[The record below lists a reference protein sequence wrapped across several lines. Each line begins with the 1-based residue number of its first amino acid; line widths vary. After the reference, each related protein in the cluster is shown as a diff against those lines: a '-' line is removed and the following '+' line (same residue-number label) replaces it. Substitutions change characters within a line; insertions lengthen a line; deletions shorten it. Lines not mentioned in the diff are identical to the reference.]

1 MSSFKGEIEKGKMYV
16 IKRGGIREK
25 VHFDKITSR
34 ITKLCYG
41 LDTNFVEPVLISQ
54 KVISGFYSGITTSEL
69 DQLSAE
75 TAASLAT
82 KHPDYSI
89 LASRICISNLHK
101 ETKKDFSD
109 VVDILYNNYDDHKK
123 KKVPLLSQ
131 QLYDVVQK
139 YKQELNSAIIY
150 DRDYKYDYFGFKT
163 LENKYLL
170 RIGNK
175 IIERPQH
182 MLMRVAIGI
191 HGDNLG
197 EILDTYELMSLHY
210 FIHATPTLYNAGT
223 INPQLSSCF
232 LLSMK
237 DDSIEGIYDTLKDS
251 AVISKY
257 SGGIGISITNI
268 RATDSYIYGTNGV
281 SNGICPMIRV
291 FNNSARYVD
300 QGGGKR
306 KGSIAFYL
314 EPWHADVF
322 EFLELKKNHG
332 NENERARDLFFAL
345 WVPDLFMKRVKED
358 GNWSLF
364 CPNEIKNDEDP
375 ALYDVYGEEFER
387 LYIKYENRGLARKT
401 IKASDLWLSI
411 LRSQS
416 ETGNPY
422 MCYKDSC
429 NKKSNQKNL
438 GTIRSSNL
446 CTEIMEFSSK
456 DEIAVCNLASINLT
470 SFVTE
475 TLSYDFQKLYEV
487 SKRVTR
493 NLNRVIDVN
502 FYPLPEAKLSNM
514 RNRPIGIGVQGL
526 ADTFI
531 KMRYPFESQEASEL
545 NKKIFETIYFAAMET
560 SCEIAKQDGFYET
573 YPDSPVSQGIF
584 QFDMW
589 NVTPSDMWD
598 WQTLKEEVSKYGI
611 RNSLLMAPMPTA
623 STSQI
628 LGNTESIEAINSNI
642 YTRRVLSGEF
652 IVVNKY
658 LIKDLI
664 SLGLWSENMKN
675 EIVSNRG
682 SIEKIREIPEELRN
696 IYKTVWE
703 IKQKAII
710 DQAADRGPYICQSQS
725 LNIHLAE
732 PTVGKLS
739 SMHFYGW
746 EKGLKTGMYYL
757 RSLPRANPIQVTVNK
772 KKFEC
777 NGDETCDLCSA

>member
-101 ETKKDFSD
+101 ETKKDFSN

-268 RATDSYIYGTNGV
+268 RATNSYIYGTNGV

-401 IKASDLWLSI
+401 IKASDLWLAI

>member
-1 MSSFKGEIEKGKMYV
+1 
-16 IKRGGIREK
+16 
-25 VHFDKITSR
+25 
-34 ITKLCYG
+34 
-41 LDTNFVEPVLISQ
+41 
-54 KVISGFYSGITTSEL
+54 
-69 DQLSAE
+69 
-75 TAASLAT
+75 
-82 KHPDYSI
+82 
-89 LASRICISNLHK
+89 
-101 ETKKDFSD
+101 
-109 VVDILYNNYDDHKK
+109 
-123 KKVPLLSQ
+123 
-131 QLYDVVQK
+131 
-139 YKQELNSAIIY
+139 
-150 DRDYKYDYFGFKT
+150 
-163 LENKYLL
+163 
-170 RIGNK
+170 
-175 IIERPQH
+175 
-182 MLMRVAIGI
+182 
-191 HGDNLG
+191 
-197 EILDTYELMSLHY
+197 
-210 FIHATPTLYNAGT
+210 
-223 INPQLSSCF
+223 
-232 LLSMK
+232 
-237 DDSIEGIYDTLKDS
+237 
-251 AVISKY
+251 
-257 SGGIGISITNI
+257 
-268 RATDSYIYGTNGV
+268 
-281 SNGICPMIRV
+281 
-291 FNNSARYVD
+291 
-300 QGGGKR
+300 
-306 KGSIAFYL
+306 
-314 EPWHADVF
+314 
-322 EFLELKKNHG
+322 
-332 NENERARDLFFAL
+332 
-345 WVPDLFMKRVKED
+345 
-358 GNWSLF
+358 
-364 CPNEIKNDEDP
+364 
-375 ALYDVYGEEFER
+375 
-387 LYIKYENRGLARKT
+387 
-401 IKASDLWLSI
+401 
-411 LRSQS
+411 
-416 ETGNPY
+416 
-422 MCYKDSC
+422 
-429 NKKSNQKNL
+429 
-438 GTIRSSNL
+438 
-446 CTEIMEFSSK
+446 
-456 DEIAVCNLASINLT
+456 
-470 SFVTE
+470 
-475 TLSYDFQKLYEV
+475 
-487 SKRVTR
+487 
-493 NLNRVIDVN
+493 
-502 FYPLPEAKLSNM
+502 
-514 RNRPIGIGVQGL
+514 
-526 ADTFI
+526 
-531 KMRYPFESQEASEL
+531 MRYPFESQEASEL

>member
-1 MSSFKGEIEKGKMYV
+1 MSSFKSDVEKGKMYV
-16 IKRGGIREK
+16 MKRSGVREK

-34 ITKLCYG
+34 IVKLCYG
-41 LDTNFVEPVLISQ
+41 LDTNFVEPVLIAQ

-75 TAASLAT
+75 TAASLST

-101 ETKKDFSD
+101 ETNKDFSD
-109 VVDILYNNYDDHKK
+109 VVEILHNNYDEKK
-123 KKVPLLSQ
+123 RKNIPLVSDE
-131 QLYDVVQK
+131 LYEVVQK
-139 YKQELNSAIIY
+139 YKQEINSAIIY

-170 RIGNK
+170 RIGDK

-191 HGDNLG
+191 HGDNLRD
-197 EILDTYELMSLHY
+197 ILETYELMSLHY

-232 LLSMK
+232 LLAMK

-257 SGGIGISITNI
+257 SGGVGISITNI
-268 RATDSYIYGTNGV
+268 RASNSYIYGTNGV

-358 GNWSLF
+358 GDWSLF
-364 CPNEIKNDEDP
+364 CPNEIKNDNDP
-375 ALYDVYGEEFER
+375 ALYDVYGDEFER
-387 LYIKYENRGLARKT
+387 LYIKYENEGLARRT
-401 IKASDLWLSI
+401 IKASELWLAI
-411 LRSQS
+411 LKSQS

-422 MCYKDSC
+422 ICYKDAC

-446 CTEIMEFSSK
+446 CTEIMEYSSK
-456 DEIAVCNLASINLT
+456 DEIAVCNLASLNLT
-470 SFVTE
+470 AFVTDS
-475 TLSYDFQKLYEV
+475 LSYDFNKLYEV
-487 SKRVTR
+487 TKRVTR

-502 FYPLPEAKLSNM
+502 FYPLPETKRSNM

-526 ADTFI
+526 ADAYI
-531 KMRYPFESQEASEL
+531 KMRFPFESQEAAEL
-545 NKKIFETIYFAAMET
+545 NRKIFETIYFAAMET
-560 SCEIAKQDGFYET
+560 SCELAKEFGYYET
-573 YPDSPVSQGIF
+573 YPGSAVSQGIF
-584 QFDMW
+584 QYDMW
-589 NVTPSDMWD
+589 NVTPSNMWD
-598 WQTLKEEVSKYGI
+598 WNSLKEKVSKYGI

-623 STSQI
+623 STAQI

-664 SLGLWSENMKN
+664 SLNLWSEDMKN

-682 SIEKIREIPEELRN
+682 SIANIQKIPETLRN

-703 IKQKAII
+703 IKQKAVI

-725 LNIHLAE
+725 LNIHIGE
-732 PTVGKLS
+732 PTVSKLS

-757 RSLPRANPIQVTVNK
+757 RSLPRANPIQVTVTK
-772 KKFEC
+772 KRFEC
-777 NGDETCDLCSA
+777 NGDESCDLCSA

>member
-401 IKASDLWLSI
+401 IKASDLWLAI